1 MDMAA
6 TVQDKSDIIRTER
19 GLSISGTRITLY
31 DLMDYIQ
38 AGYPMKLIRNYFY
51 YISDAQFE
59 AAVAYIEMHRKQ
71 VESEYQQILQEADVN
86 RQYWEEKNKERF
98 TQVNNRS
105 PKPQSQ
111 AAWEKL
117 KVWKAKLAT
126 E

>member
-1 MDMAA
+1 MAS
-6 TVQDKSDIIRTER
+6 TVQNKSDIIRTER
-19 GLSISGTRITLY
+19 GLIISGTRITLY

-38 AGYPMKLIRNYFY
+38 AGYPLKLIRNYFY

-59 AAVAYIEMHRKQ
+59 AAIAYIETHREQ
-71 VESEYQQILQEADVN
+71 VESEYKQVLQEADVN
-86 RQYWEEKNKERF
+86 RQYWESRNKDRF
-98 TQVNNRS
+98 VQVNTRS

-117 KVWKAKLAT
+117 NVWKAKLAT